1 MAGRDEKNFQLLLSS
16 SNVKSFSPASLRVL
30 QSYER
35 DEEKILRSTANH
47 YASRLGRG
55 GTGGIIDVDCIRLAC
70 LDRRLIQAPLR
81 PASLETARI
90 TNSRT
95 VAWTLGPHV
104 RVPFDCALAERI
116 ESTLSTGSSS
126 SYSSLEDKTSPSSS
140 SSSAVRVLGTESAVS
155 EYVSTGE
162 KIKVIMKRGV
172 GEEEQVEGVQSLT
185 KRLKQQGPLEIFL
198 ES

>member
-1 MAGRDEKNFQLLLSS
+1 MARRDEFFFQLLLSS

-47 YASRLGRG
+47 YASRLGRGGTG

-116 ESTLSTGSSS
+116 ESTLSTGYSSLS
-126 SYSSLEDKTSPSSS
+126 SSLEDKTSSSS
-140 SSSAVRVLGTESAVS
+140 SSSAVRVLGTESAVN

-162 KIKVIMKRGV
+162 KIKVIIKRGI
-172 GEEEQVEGVQSLT
+172 GEEEQVEGEQSLT
-185 KRLKQQGPLEIFL
+185 KRLKQQEIFS